1 MVHGLE
7 SFCELF
13 IYFVCLTYIIG
24 GIFHEENSDA
34 EIAFR
39 HAVIREN
46 MYNPKMELIPLIRKI
61 DPTDS
66 FQAEKVAC
74 GLASEG
80 VVAIFGPSSIQT
92 YGKLGV
98 IC

>member
-1 MVHGLE
+1 ME
-7 SFCELF
+7 SFGEII
-13 IYFVCLTYIIG
+13 IYSVCSIYAG

-61 DPTDS
+61 DPADS

-92 YGKLGV
+92 YGRY
-98 IC
+98 IYII